1 MSKDNA
7 ENEEI
12 LDEGTEEGQESPEQ
26 VQDASTAESAVKS
39 SKDEPLFSRNRW
51 GVGSKLGSTLKH
63 KKAKK

>member
-1 MSKDNA
+1 MSKDK
-7 ENEEI
+7 
-12 LDEGTEEGQESPEQ
+12 TEQ
-26 VQDASTAESAVKS
+26 VQDDSTAESAVKS